1 MKTLL
6 AFSAAVEA
14 VTGVLLL
21 AFPSIVVE
29 LLTGTGLAGSG
40 IESARIAGISL
51 VSLALAAWPRARQ
64 DAAFAG
70 LLVYNS
76 LVAVYLGYLGV
87 RGEATGKMLWPAVG
101 LHVVVTV
108 LLAYQRGSEL
118 SASRGAKR

>member
-6 AFSAAVEA
+6 AFSATVEA
-14 VTGVLLL
+14 ATGLLLL

-87 RGEATGKMLWPAVG
+87 RGEATGKMLWPAVAF
-101 LHVVVTV
+101 HVVVTV
-108 LLAYQRGSEL
+108 LLTYWRGRSL
-118 SASRGAKR
+118 AANRGVER